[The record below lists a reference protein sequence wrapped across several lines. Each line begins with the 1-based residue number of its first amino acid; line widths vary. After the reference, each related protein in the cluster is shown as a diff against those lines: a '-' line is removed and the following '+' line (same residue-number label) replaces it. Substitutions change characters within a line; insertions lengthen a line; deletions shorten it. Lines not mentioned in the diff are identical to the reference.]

1 MMMMRKT
8 AKKTTKKTADVQGF
22 SRGIFYAMAFLCLA
36 SVLTACVTLGGYF
49 NKDDNDRVRSNLDNS
64 GDVVEVE
71 PAQVND
77 GYDGNITLINPAPPP
92 EEKIIHLGVT
102 SEEIDE
108 QIGRAIQ
115 EAIANHEKDLH
126 TYSPHYTLL
135 KCHQLGTNTFSCK
148 IVQGENIPLP
158 EKKDVPIVE
167 LTPKQEEKFYEDEPE
182 VKEEKEEKSSWNPF
196 R

>member
-1 MMMMRKT
+1 MRKT
-8 AKKTTKKTADVQGF
+8 AKKTTKKTAEVQGF

-71 PAQVND
+71 PAKVND
-77 GYDGNITLINPAPPP
+77 GYDGNITLINPMPP
-92 EEKIIHLGVT
+92 EEKAEADKGELLVGEAI
-102 SEEIDE
+102 EE

-115 EAIANHEKDLH
+115 EAIAKHKEELH

-167 LTPKQEEKFYEDEPE
+167 LTPKQEEKYHEDEPE
-182 VKEEKEEKSSWNPF
+182 VKEEKKSKSSWNPF
-196 R
+196 N

>member
-1 MMMMRKT
+1 MMRKT
-8 AKKTTKKTADVQGF
+8 AKKTTKKTADKKGF

-49 NKDDNDRVRSNLDNS
+49 NKNDSV
-64 GDVVEVE
+64 DVVEVE
-71 PAQVND
+71 PAKVEVVND
-77 GYDGNITLINPAPPP
+77 GYDGNITLINPMPPG
-92 EEKIIHLGVT
+92 EKTIHLGVT